1 MRVFN
6 FWMRIMKK
14 LKKSLVLK
22 QKKKVFQTNKS
33 KNDILQK
40 EI

>member
-14 LKKSLVLK
+14 LKKNLVSK
-22 QKKKVFQTNKS
+22 QNKEVFQTNKS
-33 KNDILQK
+33 KK
-40 EI
+40 EIFQEEI

>member
-14 LKKSLVLK
+14 LKKKFSDK
-22 QKKKVFQTNKS
+22 TEQKS
-33 KNDILQK
+33 ILDK
-40 EI
+40 